1 VTTFYSDIHKS
12 TKN

>member
-1 VTTFYSDIHKS
+1 VTTIYSDIHKS